1 MSMFLSIV
9 YPLSKN
15 SNLRSTYSFILSP
28 KRSVGITA
36 KLSILAAKEHLLAKK
51 REILPLSYALAR
63 EINPEWNKVPY
74 LGVADFVFKALNKA
88 FSAPNI

>member
-51 REILPLSYALAR
+51 REILPLS
-63 EINPEWNKVPY
+63 
-74 LGVADFVFKALNKA
+74 
-88 FSAPNI
+88 